1 MVTRSGDYYDTMQ
14 VCLNGHKITEFAESQ
29 SVVRQEFC
37 AKCGAK
43 TILACTSCQKPIRGH
58 RHMSRVFSSQGTPVP
73 KYCMQCGVAHP
84 WQQASIEN
92 LEAIMRE
99 GDLSQTDMETVVLA
113 LPDILQDTP
122 KTELAT
128 LRLSKVMA
136 KLGKPIYDVA
146 IGVISDI
153 ASETAKKSM
162 GLI

>member
-1 MVTRSGDYYDTMQ
+1 
-14 VCLNGHKITEFAESQ
+14 
-29 SVVRQEFC
+29 
-37 AKCGAK
+37 
-43 TILACTSCQKPIRGH
+43 
-58 RHMSRVFSSQGTPVP
+58 
-73 KYCMQCGVAHP
+73 
-84 WQQASIEN
+84 
-92 LEAIMRE
+92 MRE